1 MDTRQAIA
9 GLAALAQETR
19 LSIFRL
25 LVERGPDGLAAGA
38 IAEAL
43 GLPASSLSFHLAQL
57 GHAGLILQRR
67 RSRSLIYSVDF
78 AARVEAAGLAVSGR
92 GEAHCCYAHS
102 DKAWVA
108 DPQGL
113 SWETF
118 FTFGNAATYGE
129 DREAAADAEPAKGAC
144 CDASC
149 CPDRAA

>member
-19 LSIFRL
+19 LAIFRL

-78 AARVEAAGLAVSGR
+78 AAMSSLMGYLTEN
-92 GEAHCCYAHS
+92 CC
-102 DKAWVA
+102 
-108 DPQGL
+108 G
-113 SWETF
+113 
-118 FTFGNAATYGE
+118 GNAALCAPACVP
-129 DREAAADAEPAKGAC
+129 RPAVAPAAKRRKSA
-144 CDASC
+144 
-149 CPDRAA
+149 